1 MRVSGSIRTK
11 LIASTVAVLAA
22 IIAVTT
28 VHFRGRQLDE
38 MVASQ
43 QRRMASYSGMLSQ
56 QVRSAVAFADH
67 ATSTE
72 VLESLKV
79 DPDIVAVVLFGANG
93 EQLYEEGTPSSW
105 VAQAAAGVVSERT
118 VSTGDRNAV
127 VTPVQ
132 SLEGPRGTLVIEMST
147 DRIVAHGRAVTRTA
161 IYAGALAL
169 IMGMLAV
176 WLITRPMLRR
186 LRRMVE
192 VAKSVGSDAHVQ
204 VEIEADDELGALGT
218 AFNAMVHQ
226 LRAEQH
232 RLRDAVAELQDS
244 ERRLEQRVE
253 RRTESLKTMNG
264 QLRNEMERRTQM
276 EIELRQAQKL
286 ESVGRLA
293 SGVAHEI
300 NTPVQ
305 FVSDSCSFLQ
315 NATHDLMSVIVSN
328 RAMRERVASG
338 LSLVDALESIRQTEE
353 AADVDYLLEQIPLA
367 IERSLQGLDRV
378 ATIVKS
384 MKEFAHPDQ
393 SSAALADIN
402 RAITSTI
409 TVARNEYKYVADL
422 ETELGELPMV
432 SCHIGELNQVVL
444 NIVVNAAHAIE
455 STIKDSDRRGKI
467 TIRTSEKDQHA
478 VIEIVDDGCG
488 IPQTIIDKIFD
499 PFFTT
504 KEIGKGTG
512 QGLAIARSVIVD
524 KHHGKLTV
532 DSEPGRGTTFRI
544 WLPVAGDVRQELAL
558 AS

>member
-1 MRVSGSIRTK
+1 VVAERNVSIG
-11 LIASTVAVLAA
+11 
-22 IIAVTT
+22 
-28 VHFRGRQLDE
+28 
-38 MVASQ
+38 
-43 QRRMASYSGMLSQ
+43 
-56 QVRSAVAFADH
+56 
-67 ATSTE
+67 
-72 VLESLKV
+72 
-79 DPDIVAVVLFGANG
+79 N
-93 EQLYEEGTPSSW
+93 
-105 VAQAAAGVVSERT
+105 
-118 VSTGDRNAV
+118 RNAV

-147 DRIVAHGRAVTRTA
+147 DRITAHGRAVTRTA
-161 IYAGALAL
+161 IGAGALAL
-169 IMGMLAV
+169 IMGTLAV

-186 LRRMVE
+186 LRRMSE
-192 VAKSVGSDAHVQ
+192 VAASIGSDEHLVA
-204 VEIEADDELGALGT
+204 VEIETDDELGALGK
-218 AFNAMVHQ
+218 AFNAMVEQ
-226 LRAEQH
+226 LHAERH
-232 RLRDAVAELQDS
+232 RLREAVAELQDS
-244 ERRLEQRVE
+244 EKRLENRVE

-264 QLRNEMERRTQM
+264 QLRNEMERRTEM

-300 NTPVQ
+300 NTPIQ

-315 NATHDLMSVIVSN
+315 IATRDLMNVIVAN
-328 RAMRERVASG
+328 RATRDCLNSNELTLEVAIERTRV
-338 LSLVDALESIRQTEE
+338 LEEE
-353 AADVDYLLEQIPLA
+353 ADVDYLLEQIPLA
-367 IERSLQGLDRV
+367 IERSLQGLERV
-378 ATIVKS
+378 ASIVKS

-393 SSAALADIN
+393 ASAALADIN

-432 SCHIGELNQVVL
+432 RCHIGELNQVVL
-444 NIVVNAAHAIE
+444 NIVINAAHAIE

-467 TIRTSEKDQHA
+467 TIRTTERDRHA
-478 VIEIVDDGCG
+478 VIEIADDGCG

-532 DSEPGRGTTFRI
+532 DSAPGRGTTFRI
-544 WLPVAGDVRQELAL
+544 WLPLAGEPRQELAL
-558 AS
+558 HIPVQRPFPVESAA

>member
-28 VHFRGRQLDE
+28 IHFRGRQLDD

-43 QRRMASYSGMLSQ
+43 QRRMSSYSGMLSL

-67 ATSTE
+67 ATSRE
-72 VLESLKV
+72 VLDSLKV
-79 DPDIVAVVLFGANG
+79 DPDIVAVVLFGDGG
-93 EQLYEEGTPSSW
+93 ERLYDRGSPSAW
-105 VAQAAAGVVSERT
+105 VSQAAVGVISERT

-147 DRIVAHGRAVTRTA
+147 DRITERGRAVTRTA

-169 IMGMLAV
+169 IVGVFAV

-186 LRRMVE
+186 LRRMAE
-192 VAKSVGSDAHVQ
+192 VAKSVDTDAHVQ
-204 VEIEADDELGALGT
+204 VEIESDDELGALGT
-218 AFNAMVHQ
+218 AFNAMVEK
-226 LRAEQH
+226 LRAEQD
-232 RLRDAVAELQDS
+232 RLREAIAQLQDS
-244 ERRLEQRVE
+244 EKRLENRVD
-253 RRTESLKTMNG
+253 RRTATLKTING

-315 NATHDLMSVIVSN
+315 NATHDLMGVIVSN
-328 RAMRERVASG
+328 RAMRELVAAG
-338 LSLVDALESIRQTEE
+338 MPVADALASIRQTEAE
-353 AADVDYLLEQIPLA
+353 ADVDYLLEQIPMA
-367 IERSLQGLDRV
+367 IERALQGLERV

-393 SSAALADIN
+393 ASAAFADIN
-402 RAITSTI
+402 RAITSTL

-455 STIKDSDRRGKI
+455 ASNRNSERRGKI
-467 TIRTSEKDQHA
+467 TIRTSERDRHA
-478 VIEIVDDGCG
+478 VIEIADDGCG

-512 QGLAIARSVIVD
+512 QGLAIARTVIVD

-532 DSEPGRGTTFRI
+532 DSDPGRGTTFRI
-544 WLPVAGDVRQELAL
+544 WLPLAEQL
-558 AS
+558 IALENAA

>member
-28 VHFRGRQLDE
+28 IHSRGRQLDM

-43 QRRMASYSGMLSQ
+43 QRRLAIYSGMVSL

-72 VLESLKV
+72 VLDSLKV
-79 DPDIVAVVLFGANG
+79 DPDVAAVVLFGDG
-93 EQLYEEGTPSSW
+93 GTRLYEHGAPSAW
-105 VAQAAAGVVSERT
+105 VAQAAAGVISERN
-118 VSTGDRNAV
+118 VSRGDRYAV

-147 DRIVAHGRAVTRTA
+147 DRITAHGRAVTRTA
-161 IYAGALAL
+161 ITAGAIAL
-169 IMGMLAV
+169 VMGILAV

-186 LRRMVE
+186 LRRMSE

-204 VEIEADDELGALGT
+204 VEIETDDELGALGT
-218 AFNAMVHQ
+218 AFNAMVEQ

-232 RLRDAVAELQDS
+232 RLREAIAQLQDS

-264 QLRNEMERRTQM
+264 QLRNEMERRAEM

-315 NATHDLMSVIVSN
+315 NATQDLMSVIVSN
-328 RAMRERVASG
+328 RGMRDLVATG
-338 LSLVDALESIRQTEE
+338 MPVEEALASIRKSEE
-353 AADVDYLLEQIPLA
+353 DADVDYLLEQIPLA
-367 IERSLQGLDRV
+367 IERSLQGLERV

-393 SSAALADIN
+393 SSAAFADLN

-455 STIKDSDRRGKI
+455 ASVKDTDRRGKI
-467 TIRTSEKDQHA
+467 TIRTSERDQHA

-532 DSEPGRGTTFRI
+532 DSEPGCGTTFRI
-544 WLPVAGDVRQELAL
+544 WLPIAGEARQELAL